1 MKTIVS
7 IIVPVYNVS
16 KYLNACLDS
25 IQNQTYK
32 DIEVILVND
41 GSTDNSLEICN
52 TYVNNDNR
60 FKVITQKNQGLSEA
74 RNTGLRNYIGQ
85 YVFFV
90 DSDDYIKENTIELLL
105 NKALDTNSDLVCCDM
120 EYLYDDMHTEF
131 TSGGEFIEGNVK
143 DDPSL
148 LFINNTACNK
158 LIHKS
163 ILEGFKF
170 PYGLWYEDLA
180 SIPLLIAKAKH
191 LVKLNE
197 VLYVYYQREGSI
209 AHSADKRIFDIY
221 KAIKMLEDKL
231 GDIVKPLYII
241 HGLDLTTLRIKDFSD
256 KTLRKEYLKQNINN
270 LNRYYPN
277 YKKDKKYK
285 EYGLKKRIIFNLLQ
299 KGMYDT
305 VLKLYDK

>member
-1 MKTIVS
+1 MNTIVS

-16 KYLNACLDS
+16 KYLKICLDS
-25 IQNQTYK
+25 IQKQTYK
-32 DIEVILVND
+32 YIEVILVND
-41 GSTDNSLEICN
+41 GSTDNSLDICN
-52 TYVNNDNR
+52 EYVNNDDR
-60 FKVITQKNQGLSEA
+60 FKVITQDNQGLSSA
-74 RNTGLRNYIGQ
+74 RNTGLKNYTGQ

-105 NKALDTNSDLVCCDM
+105 NKAIDNDSDLVCCDM
-120 EYLYDDMHTEF
+120 EYLYDDNHTEF
-131 TSGGEFIEGNVK
+131 TSGGDFIEGNVK
-143 DDPSL
+143 DKPSL

-158 LIHKS
+158 LIHTS
-163 ILEGFKF
+163 ILGNFDF
-170 PYGLWYEDLA
+170 PHGLWYEDLA
-180 SIPLLIAKAKH
+180 SIPLLLAKAKH
-191 LVKLNE
+191 IVKLDE

-256 KTLRKEYLKQNINN
+256 KSLRKEYLNDNMNN
-270 LNRYYPN
+270 LYNYYPG
-277 YKKDKKYK
+277 YKNDKKYK
-285 EYGLKKRIIFNLLQ
+285 EYGIKKKLIFSLLE